1 MAEIEVPRRP
11 MQADGVTRYAV
22 RVRIADRFGNAV
34 PDARPEVLAD
44 EGSVALPAHPE
55 GGAYVATYLA
65 PLSRERTFST
75 IAVRAGAAQA
85 RARLDL
91 LPGIHPLALSPRLGL
106 LTNFS
111 GLTSPVAAFETSLRT
126 NRWGPEL
133 AFSADLSYALQNA
146 GGSSAQGVVARAH
159 TDWIVA
165 SVGVAFRRELAR
177 SARAWVGG
185 GPQLT
190 TILTR
195 TQSGGLPPETGTAVV
210 PGAYLAVGA
219 EKRFGSFLPF
229 AELRASVSADPALP
243 NLRGALRAFAFTLG
257 YRFELL

>member
-165 SVGVAFRRELAR
+165 SVGVAVRRELAP

-195 TQSGGLPPETGTAVV
+195 TQFGGQPAETGTAVV